1 MAQIFINDAVVQKQI
16 EAWLVAI
23 PQVVDGSVKLYML
36 GEMPDDEAQLVAR
49 VAAIG
54 FEDDE
59 RQRADGNADSANLTV
74 TFELAVADIAGDPVA
89 ETGEVPST
97 RKLAFIGQVL
107 KEGLV
112 GQAASV
118 SGHLIELNRSS
129 RVIGIGTQ
137 ANELIAAQTGVFTV
151 TGRVVCE
158 TVQSAAAIGDSI
170 YGGT

>member
-16 EAWLVAI
+16 ETWLVAI

-54 FEDDE
+54 LDDDE

-74 TFELAVADIAGDPVA
+74 TFEMAVSDIAGDPVA
-89 ETGEVPST
+89 ETGQVPST
-97 RKLAFIGQVL
+97 RKLTFIGQVL

-118 SGHLIELNRSS
+118 SGHLIELTRSS

-151 TGRVVCE
+151 TGRVICE
-158 TVQSAAAIGDSI
+158 SVQSAADIDDPI
-170 YGGT
+170 FGGT